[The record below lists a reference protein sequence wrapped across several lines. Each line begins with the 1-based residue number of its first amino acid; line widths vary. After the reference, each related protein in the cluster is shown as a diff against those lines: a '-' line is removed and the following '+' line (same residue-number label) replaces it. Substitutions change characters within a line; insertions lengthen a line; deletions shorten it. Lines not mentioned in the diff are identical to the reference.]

1 MDIDFSENDSATQKR
16 VGCDVKKAQ
25 NIWKRDVQLQTNK
38 ARSSL
43 KKSSGCNTFQG
54 TNGTEVQSEMPGFIG
69 FITGVAVSEKLRE
82 HGVGGTHF

>member
-1 MDIDFSENDSATQKR
+1 MDIDFSENNSATQKR
-16 VGCDVKKAQ
+16 VGCDVKKRKIFGREMCNSRPTRQ
-25 NIWKRDVQLQTNK
+25 GRHSKK
-38 ARSSL
+38 ARAA
-43 KKSSGCNTFQG
+43 TFQG